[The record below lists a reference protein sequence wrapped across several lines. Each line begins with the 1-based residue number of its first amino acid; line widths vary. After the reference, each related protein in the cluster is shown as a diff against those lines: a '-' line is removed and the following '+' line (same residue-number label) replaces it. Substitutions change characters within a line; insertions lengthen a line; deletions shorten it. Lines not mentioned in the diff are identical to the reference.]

1 MCTILLPPGV
11 NPIAVIKYI
20 ISYYQI
26 RGKTLNIPVYVIE
39 AYGTAERQL
48 HSLFILASGNSGQ
61 LHTPAALLPGISASV
76 LNQQEAGGTLSQSW
90 GGGGLEVR
98 KIA

>member
-1 MCTILLPPGV
+1 M
-11 NPIAVIKYI
+11 
-20 ISYYQI
+20 
-26 RGKTLNIPVYVIE
+26 YVIE

-98 KIA
+98 KIAWLARNQKPFLGCTAFSVVIFHTY